1 MIFMQIDEP
10 GPDGKPVPHWLLDKG
25 RAWLRW
31 FLRQQRDRKESAA
44 FYAKHGPVVRT
55 EPNNRKEG

>member
-1 MIFMQIDEP
+1 MDIELDKP
-10 GPDGKPVPHWLLDKG
+10 GKYPPHDPPHWLKDKG

-31 FLRQQRDRKESAA
+31 WRHQCESAA
-44 FYAKHGPVVRT
+44 FYRKHGPVVKT

>member
-1 MIFMQIDEP
+1 MLVIELDPP
-10 GPDGKPVPHWLLDKG
+10 GAPHWLKDKG

-31 FLRQQRDRKESAA
+31 FLRQPRNRRESAA
-44 FYAKHGPVVRT
+44 FYRKHGPVVKT